1 MVMTYRK
8 HVSLGMRVGTSFNPF
23 LEQSTYVPLHG
34 FAGSH
39 SQGTGQ
45 APVFISESTV
55 LSKTVQR
62 INVVP

>member
-8 HVSLGMRVGTSFNPF
+8 HVSLGMPVGTSFNPF
-23 LEQSTYVPLHG
+23 LEQPAYVPLHE
-34 FAGSH
+34 FAGLH

-62 INVVP
+62 INLVP

>member
-23 LEQSTYVPLHG
+23 LEQPASVPLHEFVG
-34 FAGSH
+34 LH